1 MWVPISLYSLGT
13 NNIKMRLQKQS
24 SRGKKDPNYEKYV
37 KWVLVISQDRVNQ
50 LGWKEGVELTE
61 ETKNDSICIKPLSKQ
76 NAERNNCERVL
87 YEEFKMSI
95 KNLLER
101 YPINGLSWT
110 QIRDKLNYS
119 QRVPNNKWV
128 KNLEKDAGLIRIK
141 RGKDMVWRLEN
152 DTIYTIGYEG
162 MIIEEFIKKLKNAN
176 IQQLIDVREIP
187 LSRKNG
193 FSKTILQE
201 KLKEVGITYKHCS
214 ELGSPK
220 RIRHQLHQDWN
231 YEAFFKEYKEIIKD
245 EDVQQKIKDVEKDAK
260 MKKTVLL
267 CFEKDYTKCHRRLI
281 AEELK
286 EQGWMVS
293 HL

>member
-1 MWVPISLYSLGT
+1 
-13 NNIKMRLQKQS
+13 MRLQKQS
-24 SRGKKDPNYEKYV
+24 SRSKDDPNYEKYV
-37 KWVLVISQDRVNQ
+37 KWVLVISQDRINQ

-61 ETKNDSICIKPLSKQ
+61 EIKNDSLYIKPLSKQ
-76 NAERNNCERVL
+76 NAEKNNYERVL

-128 KNLEKDAGLIRIK
+128 KNLEKDIGLIRIK

-152 DTIYTIGYEG
+152 DTIYTVGYEG
-162 MIIEEFIKKLKNAN
+162 MVIEEFIKKLKNAN

-201 KLKEVGITYKHCS
+201 KLKEVGITYKHYS

-231 YEAFFKEYKEIIKD
+231 YESFFKEYKEIIKD

-260 MKKTVLL
+260 IKKTVLL

-286 EQGWMVS
+286 EQGWKVS